1 MLTNASFDALA
12 NTYDTDFTH
21 SLIGSMQRKVV
32 WKFTEEQLIGKKELS
47 ILEINCGTGEDAVWL
62 AKKGHQVLATDISKD
77 MVDIA
82 EQKANQQQLKVKTVV
97 CSFSDLEN
105 KLVGQ
110 KFDVIFSNFGGL
122 NCANANELKQLNIDF
137 SKLLKPNGKLIMVLL
152 GKKCFLEKLYFLF
165 RFDFKKM
172 NRRKKEA
179 SAYLSPDNF
188 ISTWYFNYQEI
199 RGLFTQFNLTK
210 KKPIGLFI
218 PPSYLEPL
226 LQKNKLFLPIIKLLD
241 KTFGNISFLAN
252 YGDHIFIT
260 LEKKQ

>member
-1 MLTNASFDALA
+1 MSIDSSFDVLA
-12 NTYDTDFTH
+12 NTYDSDFTF
-21 SLIGSMQRKVV
+21 SIIGSMQRKRV
-32 WKFTEEQLIGKKELS
+32 WEFTEQQLIGKKELN
-47 ILEINCGTGEDAVWL
+47 ILEINCGTGEDAIWL
-62 AKKGHQVLATDISKD
+62 ANKGHYVLATDISKD
-77 MVDIA
+77 MVAVA
-82 EQKANQQQLKVKTVV
+82 EQKASVNQIKIDVAV
-97 CSFSDLEN
+97 CGFSDLDVQ
-105 KLVGQ
+105 LSGQ
-110 KFDVIFSNFGGL
+110 KFDLIFSNFGGL

-179 SAYLSPDNF
+179 SAYLSPENF
-188 ISTWYFNYQEI
+188 IKTWYFSYQEI
-199 RGLFTQFNLTK
+199 REIFTEFNLIE

-226 LQKNKLFLPIIKLLD
+226 LQKNKLFLPVIKLLE
-241 KTFGNISFLAN
+241 KTIGNLSFLAN

-260 LEKKQ
+260 LEKK